1 MYREESFQGV
11 DYTLLEN
18 SISDNSSEE
27 NSLVAVLIYY
37 LIKKNTLLS
46 EFMEFPTRFTDGIR
60 YVFCE
65 RIFKEQNLLKYQIN
79 QMINTRTKERKKNLL
94 QFYHAYNDALDFI
107 FGLLVIQKNSEEK
120 IIKNIWSQISRDRE
134 NIDLL
139 VGKEDLPDYF
149 DEIIENYESLLEETL
164 VYEPYY
170 FTAQYDIDLKNLKK
184 ENFDQ
189 LKSDA
194 KSIIT
199 DSFGI
204 GSNFIKKII
213 PSSNKKDDDLGI
225 EDKLQ
230 KIDKMKDKNLISSSE
245 YQKMRNQILN
255 KFSGGEGNAS
265 SDMADNINENFE
277 DDERVNI
284 DSIDDKLK
292 QGIIITTEF
301 IENIVLNPLKA
312 YDKKLPD
319 TFWHDEFVIG
329 FLTYLTVITYD
340 NFVDTSNVST
350 ETKGEILNT
359 IFMKICPQDYKLVI
373 KNFTKLMNDPS
384 TESERGRELSMKL
397 CAIADGTFNDA
408 FSNDADIE
416 KARSMSKSLYDETS
430 SNKLNNIENQELYM
444 AFLFVHFNDYVL
456 GLFKKDK

>member
-1 MYREESFQGV
+1 MYREENFQGV
-11 DYTLLEN
+11 DFKLLEN

-27 NSLVAVLIYY
+27 NTLVAILIYY
-37 LIKKNTLLS
+37 LTIKNNLLPK
-46 EFMEFPTRFTDGIR
+46 FMEYPIQFTDGVR
-60 YVFCE
+60 YAFCDH
-65 RIFKEQNLLKYQIN
+65 IFEEQNLLKYQIN
-79 QMINTRTKERKKNLL
+79 QMLDTRTKERKSNLL
-94 QFYHAYNDALDFI
+94 QFYHAYNDALNFI
-107 FGLLVIQKNSEEK
+107 YGLLVIQKKSEEK
-120 IIKNIWSQISRDRE
+120 IIKNVWAQINSDKK

-139 VGKEDLPDYF
+139 LGKEDLPSYF
-149 DEIIENYESLLEETL
+149 DELIKNYENILEETL

-204 GSNFIKKII
+204 GTNFVKKII

-230 KIDKMKDKNLISSSE
+230 KIETMKEKNLISSSE
-245 YQKMRNQILN
+245 YQKMRNQILS
-255 KFSGGEGNAS
+255 KFSGGGSDDS
-265 SDMADNINENFE
+265 SDIADNINENFE

-284 DSIDDKLK
+284 DNIDDKLK

-312 YDKKLPD
+312 YDKKLPN
-319 TFWHDEFVIG
+319 TFWQDEFVIG
-329 FLTYLTVITYD
+329 FITYLTVITYD
-340 NFVDTSNVST
+340 DFVDTSDVNT

-359 IFMKICPQDYKLVI
+359 IFKKICPQDYKLVT
-373 KNFTKLMNDPS
+373 KNFTKLMNNPS

-444 AFLFVHFNDYVL
+444 SFLLVHFNDYVL

>member
-1 MYREESFQGV
+1 MYREENFQGV
-11 DYTLLEN
+11 DFKLLEN

-37 LIKKNTLLS
+37 LIIKNNLLR
-46 EFMEFPTRFTDGIR
+46 EFMELPTRFTDGIR
-60 YVFCE
+60 YAFCE

-79 QMINTRTKERKKNLL
+79 QMIDTRTKERKKNLL

-120 IIKNIWSQISRDRE
+120 IIKNIWSQITRDRE

-149 DEIIENYESLLEETL
+149 DEMIDYYESLLEETL

-170 FTAQYDIDLKNLKK
+170 FTAQYDIDLKTLKK

-204 GSNFIKKII
+204 GTNFVKKII
-213 PSSNKKDDDLGI
+213 PSSNKKNDDLGI
-225 EDKLQ
+225 EGKLQ
-230 KIDKMKDKNLISSSE
+230 KIETMKEKNLISSSE
-245 YQKMRNQILN
+245 YQKMRNQILS
-255 KFSGGEGNAS
+255 KFSGGGSADS
-265 SDMADNINENFE
+265 SDIADNINENFE

-284 DSIDDKLK
+284 DNIDDKLK

-319 TFWHDEFVIG
+319 TFWQDDFVIG
-329 FLTYLTVITYD
+329 FITYLTVITYD
-340 NFVDTSNVST
+340 DFVDTSNVST

-359 IFMKICPQDYKLVI
+359 IFKKFCPEDYKLVI

-397 CAIADGTFNDA
+397 CSIADGTFNDT

-416 KARSMSKSLYDETS
+416 KARTMSETLYNESSLNE
-430 SNKLNNIENQELYM
+430 LNNIENQELYM
-444 AFLFVHFNDYVL
+444 AFLSVHFNDYVV